1 MPTQRNQTASKAQA
15 IPTVVGTSTPWQN
28 VHAVMATTNL
38 TKRFHYIATAEDVD
52 RSNPHPDVFLEAV
65 LRIERKPSQRVVI
78 EDALVDIQ
86 AAKAGGIW
94 VLAAANTHSE
104 HFLTDTDDVH
114 TSPTTVTVETLQTL
128 IHG

>member
-1 MPTQRNQTASKAQA
+1 MTQEALN
-15 IPTVVGTSTPWQN
+15 
-28 VHAVMATTNL
+28 
-38 TKRFHYIATAEDVD
+38 FVD
-52 RSNPHPDVFLEAV
+52 HDLESPYT
-65 LRIERKPSQRVVI
+65 ERDI